1 MASAKTSQKYVAF
14 LRGINVGGKN
24 ILPMKDL
31 AEIFRAT
38 GCEQVRTFIQSGNVL
53 FSAEPNAESRLAKQ
67 ITAAINARFGYNIP
81 VVLRTLPELEA
92 AVAANPYLPQVADI
106 KLLYVY
112 FLQTEP
118 SGEAV
123 AALDPNRS
131 TPDTFVAHNREV
143 YLYLPNGM
151 ARTKLTNAW
160 IDAKLKTV
168 STARNW
174 QTTLKLLELLK
185 T

>member
-1 MASAKTSQKYVAF
+1 MASAKTPQKYVAF

-92 AVAANPYLPQVADI
+92 AVAAI
-106 KLLYVY
+106 
-112 FLQTEP
+112 QTAPPRTP
-118 SGEAV
+118 SSPTTV
-123 AALDPNRS
+123 RFIF
-131 TPDTFVAHNREV
+131 TC
-143 YLYLPNGM
+143 
-151 ARTKLTNAW
+151 LTGWRAP
-160 IDAKLKTV
+160 
-168 STARNW
+168 S
-174 QTTLKLLELLK
+174 
-185 T
+185 